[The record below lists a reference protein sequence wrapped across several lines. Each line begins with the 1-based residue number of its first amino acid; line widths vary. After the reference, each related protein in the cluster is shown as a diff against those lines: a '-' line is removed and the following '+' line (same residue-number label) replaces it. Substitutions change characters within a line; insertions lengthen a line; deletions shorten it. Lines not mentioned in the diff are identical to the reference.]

1 MAAKKKTWNKTNVVR
16 DIGKCRYCNSS
27 MVNTDSFVVFLSTD
41 INGDRE
47 KAHYSCMEKDYY
59 KSLINKNKDKE
70 INNRLGWSTCL
81 ADQVLVF
88 TRGIGWV

>member
-70 INNRLGWSTCL
+70 INNRLGWSTYL
-81 ADQVLVF
+81 EDQVLALS
-88 TRGIGWV
+88 